1 MCRSLGGSEEG
12 VYDYLAFAR
21 PIFRVPPPHI
31 MAIWGIARAL
41 HRCRT
46 EIIET
51 PGPSA
56 AKRDEER
63 RIAAASLAHAQAWR
77 ACRSN
82 ASNIPRSMTTAS
94 SAARR
99 S

>member
-1 MCRSLGGSEEG
+1 M
-12 VYDYLAFAR
+12 V
-21 PIFRVPPPHI
+21 
-31 MAIWGIARAL
+31 IWGIARAL

-51 PGPSA
+51 PGPPA

-63 RIAAASLAHAQAWR
+63 RIAAASLAHPNLGAQV
-77 ACRSN
+77 
-82 ASNIPRSMTTAS
+82 PRQREQH
-94 SAARR
+94 SAFHDDCIQ